1 MSELIKKIVV
11 TIMILVGGTMI
22 IIKSNKEK
30 IDPGSAE
37 IMTFEIL
44 EHIKY
49 LSSDKLEG
57 RSPGSAGSKK
67 AIKYISKHWEAQ
79 GVALAGTKKYEQ
91 SFSYINNV
99 SLGGRNILRVRNS
112 KSRYKIKKDFVP
124 IGWSGNGNIDEKVV
138 FVGYGFDINNDSL
151 SWNDYINVNV
161 KNKWVLMLLDGPDG
175 NSPHSPYGYHKKL
188 YNKIIAARDHGAS
201 GVLFVERVEK
211 ENKKLKPL
219 IYRQSASSAGL
230 PIIQI
235 THEIAN
241 DIINNNDKSVANL
254 ISIIDQELTSS
265 SFELDRKVSAS
276 VNLKFEKE
284 IATNIVGFI
293 EGSDPILN
301 KEYIIVGAHYDHLGY
316 GGHMSGSLSPD
327 SLQIHNGADDNAS
340 GIAGILE
347 LTHKLVTNKRLL
359 GRSIVAICF
368 DAEEKGLLGS
378 RFYSQN
384 PTKDLEQA
392 IIMINMDMIGRL
404 NEKPITIGGVGSANS
419 LSETIDVIKQNHKL
433 KIDKN
438 MSGVDFGRSDHASF
452 YREDIPVLFF
462 FTGAHQDY
470 HKPSDDWDKIDY
482 QGEKQVLNFVYDLI
496 VHLSTDKEKPFFAE
510 ITNDNT
516 NNQSPS
522 FNVTMGVIPSYSS
535 QKVGVE
541 IDGISRK
548 NGPADKAGMKKGDV
562 IIEINAKKI
571 RNIYDYMARLA
582 ELNSG
587 DEIIVKIIR
596 NKIEMELKLE
606 L

>member
-1 MSELIKKIVV
+1 MNELLKKIV
-11 TIMILVGGTMI
+11 IALI
-22 IIKSNKEK
+22 IIMGGVMIVSKSNKEK

-57 RSPGSAGSKK
+57 RFPGSEGSKK
-67 AIKYISKHWEAQ
+67 AIKYISKNWEAQ
-79 GVALAGTKKYEQ
+79 GVLPAGTKKYEQ
-91 SFSYINNV
+91 PFSYISKV
-99 SLGGRNILRVRNS
+99 SLGNRNILRVRNS
-112 KSRYKIKKDFVP
+112 KSRYKIKKDFIP
-124 IGWSGNGNIDEKVV
+124 IGWSGNGNIDDEVV
-138 FVGYGFDINNDSL
+138 FVGYGFDIDDSL

-161 KNKWVLMLLDGPDG
+161 KNKWVLMFLNGPDG

-188 YNKIIAARDHGAS
+188 YNKVIAARDR
-201 GVLFVERVEK
+201 GVGGILFMEREEK
-211 ENKKLKPL
+211 ENNKLKPL
-219 IYRQSASSAGL
+219 VYRQSASSAGL

-235 THEIAN
+235 THAVAN
-241 DIINNNDKSVANL
+241 NIINDKDKTVADL
-254 ISIIDQELTSS
+254 RSKIDQELASF
-265 SFELDRKVSAS
+265 SFELDRKVSAR

-284 IATNIVGFI
+284 TATNVIGFI

-301 KEYIIVGAHYDHLGY
+301 KEYIIIGAHYDHLGY
-316 GGHMSGSLSPD
+316 GGHMSGSLNPD
-327 SLQIHNGADDNAS
+327 SMQIHNGADDNAS

-347 LTHKLVTNKRLL
+347 LSHKLMTNKKLL
-359 GRSIVAICF
+359 GRSIIAICF

-378 RFYSQN
+378 KFYTQT
-384 PTKDLEQA
+384 PTKDLEQTA
-392 IIMINMDMIGRL
+392 IMINMDMIGRL
-404 NEKPITIGGVGSANS
+404 NEKPITVGGVGSAKT
-419 LSETIDVIKQNHKL
+419 LSETIEVVQKNHTL

-438 MSGVDFGRSDHASF
+438 ISGMDFGRSDHASF

-482 QGEKQVLNFVYDLI
+482 QGEKEVLNFVYDLI
-496 VHLSTDKEKPFFAE
+496 VQLSTNKEKPIFTE
-510 ITNDNT
+510 ITNDNSD
-516 NNQSPS
+516 NQSPS
-522 FNVTMGVIPSYSS
+522 FNVTLGVIPSYGS
-535 QKVGVE
+535 QKIGME

-548 NGPADKAGMKKGDV
+548 NGPADKAGMKKGDI
-562 IIEINAKKI
+562 IIEINNKKI

-587 DEIIVKIIR
+587 DKIIVKIIR
-596 NKIEMELKLE
+596 NKIEMELILD

>member
-1 MSELIKKIVV
+1 MNELLKKIV
-11 TIMILVGGTMI
+11 IALI
-22 IIKSNKEK
+22 IIMGGVMIVSKSNKEK

-57 RSPGSAGSKK
+57 RFPGSEGSKK
-67 AIKYISKHWEAQ
+67 AIKYISKNWEAQ
-79 GVALAGTKKYEQ
+79 GVLPAGTKKYEQ
-91 SFSYINNV
+91 PFSYISKA
-99 SLGGRNILRVRNS
+99 SLGNRNILRVRNS
-112 KSRYKIKKDFVP
+112 KSRYKIKKDFIP
-124 IGWSGNGNIDEKVV
+124 IGWSGNGNIDDKVV
-138 FVGYGFDINNDSL
+138 FVGYGFDIDDSL

-161 KNKWVLMLLDGPDG
+161 KNKWVLMFLNGPDG

-188 YNKIIAARDHGAS
+188 YNKVIAARDR
-201 GVLFVERVEK
+201 GVGGILFMEREEK
-211 ENKKLKPL
+211 ENNKLKPL
-219 IYRQSASSAGL
+219 VYRQSASSAGL

-235 THEIAN
+235 THAVAN
-241 DIINNNDKSVANL
+241 NIINDKDKTVADL
-254 ISIIDQELTSS
+254 RSKIDQELDSF
-265 SFELDRKVSAS
+265 SFELDRKVSAR

-284 IATNIVGFI
+284 TATNVVGLI

-316 GGHMSGSLSPD
+316 GVHMSGSLNPD
-327 SLQIHNGADDNAS
+327 SMQIHNGADDNAS

-347 LTHKLVTNKRLL
+347 LSHKLMTNKKLL
-359 GRSIVAICF
+359 GSSIIAICF

-378 RFYSQN
+378 KFYTQT
-384 PTKDLEQA
+384 PTKDLEQTA
-392 IIMINMDMIGRL
+392 IMINMDMIGRL
-404 NEKPITIGGVGSANS
+404 NEKPITVGGVGSAKT
-419 LSETIDVIKQNHKL
+419 LSETIEVVQKNHTL
-433 KIDKN
+433 IIDKN
-438 MSGVDFGRSDHASF
+438 ISGMDFGRSDHASF

-482 QGEKQVLNFVYDLI
+482 QGEKEVLNFVYDLI
-496 VHLSTDKEKPFFAE
+496 VQLSTNKEKPIFTE
-510 ITNDNT
+510 ITNDNSD
-516 NNQSPS
+516 NQSPS
-522 FNVTMGVIPSYSS
+522 FNVTLGVIPSYGS
-535 QKVGVE
+535 QKIGME

-548 NGPADKAGMKKGDV
+548 NGPADKAGIKKGDI
-562 IIEINAKKI
+562 IIEINNKKI

-587 DEIIVKIIR
+587 DKIIVKIIR
-596 NKIEMELKLE
+596 NKIEMELILD

>member
-1 MSELIKKIVV
+1 MNELLKKIV
-11 TIMILVGGTMI
+11 IALI
-22 IIKSNKEK
+22 IIMGGVMIVSKSNKEK

-57 RSPGSAGSKK
+57 RFPGSEGSKK
-67 AIKYISKHWEAQ
+67 AIKYISKNWEAQ
-79 GVALAGTKKYEQ
+79 GVLPAGTKKYEQ
-91 SFSYINNV
+91 PFSYISKV
-99 SLGGRNILRVRNS
+99 SLGNRNILRVRNS
-112 KSRYKIKKDFVP
+112 KSRYKIKKDFIP
-124 IGWSGNGNIDEKVV
+124 IGWSGNGNIDDKVV
-138 FVGYGFDINNDSL
+138 FVGYGFDIDDSL

-161 KNKWVLMLLDGPDG
+161 KNKWVLMFLNGPDG

-188 YNKIIAARDHGAS
+188 YNKVIAARDR
-201 GVLFVERVEK
+201 GVGGILFMEREEK
-211 ENKKLKPL
+211 ENNKLKPL
-219 IYRQSASSAGL
+219 VYRQSASSAGL

-235 THEIAN
+235 THAVAN
-241 DIINNNDKSVANL
+241 NIINDKDKTVADL
-254 ISIIDQELTSS
+254 RSKIDQELASF
-265 SFELDRKVSAS
+265 SFELDRKVSAR

-284 IATNIVGFI
+284 TATNVIGFI

-301 KEYIIVGAHYDHLGY
+301 KEYIIIGAHYDHLGY
-316 GGHMSGSLSPD
+316 GGHMSGSLNPD
-327 SLQIHNGADDNAS
+327 SMQIHNGADDNAS

-347 LTHKLVTNKRLL
+347 LSHKLMTNKKLL
-359 GRSIVAICF
+359 GRSIIAICF

-378 RFYSQN
+378 KFYTQT
-384 PTKDLEQA
+384 PTKDLEQTA
-392 IIMINMDMIGRL
+392 IMINMDMIGRL
-404 NEKPITIGGVGSANS
+404 NEKPITVGGVGSAKT
-419 LSETIDVIKQNHKL
+419 LSETIEVVQKNHTL

-438 MSGVDFGRSDHASF
+438 ISGMDFGRSDHASF

-482 QGEKQVLNFVYDLI
+482 QGEKEVLNFVYDLI
-496 VHLSTDKEKPFFAE
+496 VQLSTNKEKPIFTE
-510 ITNDNT
+510 ITNDNSD
-516 NNQSPS
+516 NQSPS
-522 FNVTMGVIPSYSS
+522 FNVTLGVIPSYGS
-535 QKVGVE
+535 QKIGME

-548 NGPADKAGMKKGDV
+548 NGPADKAGMKKGDI
-562 IIEINAKKI
+562 IIEINNKKI

-587 DEIIVKIIR
+587 DKIIVKIIR
-596 NKIEMELKLE
+596 NKIEMELILD